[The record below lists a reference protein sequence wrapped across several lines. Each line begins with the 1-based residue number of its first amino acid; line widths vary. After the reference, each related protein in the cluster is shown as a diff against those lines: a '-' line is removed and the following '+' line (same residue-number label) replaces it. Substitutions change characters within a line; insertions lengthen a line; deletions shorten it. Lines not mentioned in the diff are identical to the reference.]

1 MPRNYRKMIGPMPD
15 AVKVGVVGVCP
26 AGSMRGLSAQFLEMS
41 GEYLVQNGF
50 IRLRNSDS
58 GFRRGSLLRSDL
70 RERSAK
76 WAELAN
82 EFAKLGEQPAKL
94 AQ

>member
-1 MPRNYRKMIGPMPD
+1 MLGPMPD
-15 AVKVGVVGVCP
+15 AVKVGVVGGMSGKIV
-26 AGSMRGLSAQFLEMS
+26 AWIVHANFLEMS
-41 GEYLVQNGF
+41 SEYLVQNRF
-50 IRLRNSDS
+50 MRLHNPD
-58 GFRRGSLLRSDL
+58 GDFHRGSLLRSDL
-70 RERSAK
+70 RQRSAK